1 MSRFFNTTGPCRS
14 DKHYMLSAIERCRS
28 ILPLIDQE
36 SYFIL
41 HAARQSGKTTLLKSL
56 ADDLNQGGRYHA
68 LYCSLEQFRMVQR
81 IEEGIPGIIREL
93 EIQSQLVP
101 GFPLDLSIPVA
112 GQPLN
117 DLREALSFLCKKSTK
132 PLILLWDEVDCLRD
146 DLMLSFLSQIRN
158 GYVNRSMLPFPHS
171 MALVGMRNIRDYKAQ
186 IRSDR
191 ETLGSASPFNI
202 IAESLTLTN
211 FTLEEVR
218 SLYAQHTTET
228 GQVFESGVVERVQQR
243 TGGQPWLVNAVAR
256 EVIQKI
262 LTFDMSKSV
271 TVAMVEEAIQNII
284 LRRDTHIDSLLE
296 RLKEPRVRRI
306 IEPVIL
312 GKRESLDPTDDDR
325 QYVIDLGLLVAEGG
339 VMKASNPIYAEVI
352 LRALSWRPQEDL
364 GIMSNPLQRMD
375 YINAEGLEMRKLLE
389 KFQIFWRENA
399 EIWGER
405 YDYKE
410 AAPHLILM
418 AFLQRVINGGGTILR
433 EFALGSGR
441 LDLLVEFQGKK
452 YPVEVKLDYGP
463 KTREEAK
470 EQLIKYLDRVGEKE
484 GWVVIFDRKSGKSLE
499 EKSYWDRIEFEGRQ
513 LNFVGC

>member
-1 MSRFFNTTGPCRS
+1 MSRFFNTMGPCRS
-14 DKHYMLSAIERCRS
+14 DKHYMLLAIDRCRA

-36 SYFIL
+36 AYFIL

-56 ADDLNQGGRYHA
+56 ADALNEGGRYHA
-68 LYCSLEQFRMVQR
+68 LYCSLEQLRMVQR

-93 EIQSQLVP
+93 EIQSQIVP
-101 GFPLDLSIPVA
+101 GFPPDLSIPTS

-132 PLILLWDEVDCLRD
+132 PLIVLWDEVDCLRN

-158 GYVNRSMLPFPHS
+158 GYINRGQLPFPHA
-171 MALVGMRNIRDYKAQ
+171 MALVGMRNIRDYQSQ

-202 IAESLTLTN
+202 VARSLTLSN

-218 SLYAQHTTET
+218 GLYAQHTTET
-228 GQVFESGVVERVQQR
+228 GQRFEAGVIERVQER

-256 EVIQKI
+256 EAIQEI
-262 LTFDMSKSV
+262 LAFDMSKPV
-271 TVAMVEEAIQNII
+271 TVLMVEEAIQNII

-306 IEPVIL
+306 MEPVIL
-312 GKRESLDPTDDDR
+312 GDEEGFEFTDDDYR
-325 QYVIDLGLLVAEGG
+325 YCLDLGLIKEE
-339 VMKASNPIYAEVI
+339 MKKVVPANPIYAEVM
-352 LRALSWRPQEDL
+352 LRTLSY
-364 GIMSNPLQRMD
+364 STQRFMESSSFPW
-375 YINAEGLEMRKLLE
+375 YKIESGLDMNRLLRG
-389 KFQIFWRENA
+389 FQQFWQENA
-399 EIWGER
+399 EMWVER

-441 LDLLVEFQGKK
+441 LDLLVEFEGKR
-452 YPVEVKLDYGP
+452 YPVEVKLYYGP

-470 EQLIKYLDRVGEKE
+470 EQLARYLDRVGEPE
-484 GWVVIFDRKSGKSLE
+484 GWVVIFDRKSGKSAE
-499 EKSYWDRIEFEGRQ
+499 EKIYWNQIEVEGKK